1 MDLLTRTEL
10 ESLAHTGS
18 EGQHVSLFMPTHRF
32 GSGVEADKLRWN
44 NLVNGVEG
52 VLAQRMRRPDVH
64 ALLAPARD
72 LQDDAMAWQYMSDG
86 LAMFLRPDGHRTF
99 RVPAPMVELATVGS
113 RTVMGPML
121 RLFAGDERFLVLALS
136 QREIRLME
144 GSRNVVEQVQL
155 TDVPTSLKDAVDP
168 QEPRSNTMARP
179 AANAGRGGPAV
190 FYGHGAGDRHLKKDE
205 LLRFLR
211 QVSNGLRDVLAG
223 ETAPMVLFGLDPL
236 IVTYREVNAY
246 EHLLDAAVVHDADQ
260 LSIEQ
265 LHEMAWPL
273 VEQRLR
279 KDRAQVIDRYHSL
292 SNTGRVSS
300 DLEEVLQAATEGRV
314 ETLFIKAD
322 PWCWEEV
329 AGNDS
334 AIVELGD
341 DPRYAAC
348 EQVDMAAVATL
359 KASGRVYA
367 TSQSVVPDSQV
378 AAIFRY

>member
-72 LQDDAMAWQYMSDG
+72 LQDDAMAWQYMRVMDWLCSC
-86 LAMFLRPDGHRTF
+86 APDGHRTF

-179 AANAGRGGPAV
+179 AANAGRADRPCSTDTEPAIGISRRTSYCASCARSPTV
-190 FYGHGAGDRHLKKDE
+190 CATCWQGRPPHGA
-205 LLRFLR
+205 F
-211 QVSNGLRDVLAG
+211 
-223 ETAPMVLFGLDPL
+223 
-236 IVTYREVNAY
+236 
-246 EHLLDAAVVHDADQ
+246 
-260 LSIEQ
+260 
-265 LHEMAWPL
+265 
-273 VEQRLR
+273 
-279 KDRAQVIDRYHSL
+279 RA
-292 SNTGRVSS
+292 
-300 DLEEVLQAATEGRV
+300 
-314 ETLFIKAD
+314 
-322 PWCWEEV
+322 
-329 AGNDS
+329 
-334 AIVELGD
+334 
-341 DPRYAAC
+341 
-348 EQVDMAAVATL
+348 
-359 KASGRVYA
+359 
-367 TSQSVVPDSQV
+367 
-378 AAIFRY
+378 